1 MKVNLHRIFK
11 HCTTLFVLTLLVTNC
26 EKDIE
31 IKNNPKQNNHSE
43 QPQEINGITFL
54 NVDTLLED
62 TDFQILQKNGV
73 KVVKENNT
81 HILITKEFS
90 SPIYND
96 MIAKRYDGSKI
107 IFSLTAVDNKNR
119 FLDDNKQ
126 YDFTIDTALGIVYSN
141 TQILTDLGIK
151 NDNTAGKIAPVI
163 RISYIYVT
171 YEKSCDGTVNG
182 VPQLHSYDNR
192 SECSW
197 NGSSKGPQRW
207 TQVFVVSGSGLS
219 TQGYNY
225 NHYSDNNDD
234 GPGGSSFVPFGG
246 TPKIFVRNISKVGEA
261 ILVPYVLNFPQ
272 TVSDFIKEDPVFVSF
287 LFKYLNYNG
296 FTNDGIQVAHH
307 WVQKYHDTSDMV
319 YFDKIVELAKAAAAD
334 VHSLITFLE
343 LDDEQTYWIMDN
355 AGVRNQLI
363 AFAKANNT
371 PQAKAFAVEALK
383 ALMDGGE
390 VDFDDQI
397 INELTGKAL
406 CIYEK
411 IKTSSTGFK
420 NAIKKFEPEFPVAH
434 LKFDMGDIEPSR
446 GKTIA
451 PNSNPVT
458 PNSPDYVITIRLNN
472 TSSVN
477 SVTKR
482 PNLLVAKTIAHEV
495 IHAEMYRKLL
505 SVLDNGG
512 NIDGVT
518 RQDVLEA
525 LNGNYPGLYDYYRRH
540 KNWQH
545 AQMATHY
552 RESLARILQEY
563 DTGIAVPNNQQPS
576 QLYMDL
582 AWEGLRYADIPTWN
596 DLPQTEKDRVNDV
609 ISDYVNDNQNETCTE

>member
-1 MKVNLHRIFK
+1 MKVNLHRFFK

-73 KVVKENNT
+73 RVVKENNT

-371 PQAKAFAVEALK
+371 PQAKAFAVEAINIS
-383 ALMDGGE
+383 MVGGD
-390 VDFDDQI
+390 VDVEEAYIYTNTPDDDYIFQ
-397 INELTGKAL
+397 G
-406 CIYEK
+406 EK
-411 IKTSSTGFK
+411 QNI
-420 NAIKKFEPEFPVAH
+420 
-434 LKFDMGDIEPSR
+434 
-446 GKTIA
+446 
-451 PNSNPVT
+451 PNPL
-458 PNSPDYVITIRLNN
+458 I
-472 TSSVN
+472 
-477 SVTKR
+477 
-482 PNLLVAKTIAHEV
+482 
-495 IHAEMYRKLL
+495 
-505 SVLDNGG
+505 LDNGTQISITFG
-512 NIDGVT
+512 TTKDLVNANQPVSVDLINGLKFSIEQANNNLSSSEQITSIYIMCTTNGHGTTGSSNHLKSTAVDISRINGQKMILSGVT
-518 RQDVLEA
+518 NQIIELQKAMNNFQYIRENFGPYLKYKYSIES
-525 LNGNYPGLYDYYRRH
+525 NSWNYNYPIGGH
-540 KNWQH
+540 KDH
-545 AQMATHY
+545 IHFSV
-552 RESLARILQEY
+552 R
-563 DTGIAVPNNQQPS
+563 
-576 QLYMDL
+576 
-582 AWEGLRYADIPTWN
+582 
-596 DLPQTEKDRVNDV
+596 K
-609 ISDYVNDNQNETCTE
+609 